1 MEGRE
6 FRSCCI
12 AINFRSP
19 MVTSL
24 HEQPLKRRPEYRNI
38 HVTHLIRYRLPAPG
52 WVSILHRISGAAL
65 FLLLPF
71 VVWLFDTSV
80 TSETSYERFTG
91 VFTFG
96 AWGLPGIVWKL
107 VAVGAIWAYVFHFIA
122 GVRHLWMDATHA
134 VGLKFGHG
142 SAVVVI
148 VLSSLITLALAFKL
162 LS

>member
-1 MEGRE
+1 
-6 FRSCCI
+6 
-12 AINFRSP
+12 